1 MKSADDKKFKKPKTL
16 YSARDRE
23 VAKRQNTTKKK
34 TTRSKSIKAHNNNNN
49 SSHWLVENQCIPAS
63 FDVTK
68 KNNNESFHWLVESL
82 HSKSIDIRT
91 LLIGRASIIIS
102 RFSSRPKG
110 SQTVVQDTP
119 LILHT

>member
-1 MKSADDKKFKKPKTL
+1 MGKSSDDKRFKKLYIVLATVKSRNDKTP
-16 YSARDRE
+16 
-23 VAKRQNTTKKK
+23 QKKK
-34 TTRSKSIKAHNNNNN
+34 TTRSKSTKAQNNNNN

-91 LLIGRASIIIS
+91 LLIGRASFVIS
-102 RFSSRPKG
+102 IFSSRIYQHG
-110 SQTVVQDTP
+110 SP
-119 LILHT
+119 HW